1 MNEFNITQKEI
12 DDGKGLAGL
21 AYITWVGLLI
31 AFLTGKENRFVMYHV
46 QQGLVLLI
54 ASLLVVIPFIGWFLW
69 SIFILV
75 CVIIGL
81 INGFSGKVQ
90 PLPLIGKL
98 GYKFNLVKPAESSG
112 APTDDSSVQQTPP
125 PPPPP
130 ENQE

>member
-1 MNEFNITQKEI
+1 MNEYNITQKEI
-12 DDGKGLAGL
+12 DEGKGLGGL
-21 AYITWVGLLI
+21 AYITWIGLLI
-31 AFLTGKENRFVMYHV
+31 AFLTGKENRYVMYHV

-54 ASLLVVIPFIGWFLW
+54 ASLLTVIPFIGWFLW

-75 CVIIGL
+75 CAIIGI

-98 GYKFNLVKPAESSG
+98 GYKFNLVKPDGGSQTPGS
-112 APTDDSSVQQTPP
+112 QTPP

-130 ENQE
+130 PAS